1 MCKYIAQNGLKTDV
15 VRWMRIGLYCGS
27 PLTVH
32 FSDYYTVLWLSFFSI
47 KLFILKFQD
56 HLNLKNVQTPNL
68 KSEIIAAVLK
78 TNGPR
83 DIKCRIP
90 ERCGWLLRKVRSPES
105 ALQILTALYLSCI
118 GKHHNCLGFLP
129 HKSAINQAPVEL
141 WHHCPLMRVFSIVS
155 GDISETGPNSSQLD
169 TLCDGLSGRKSLN
182 QILNMSHYS

>member
-1 MCKYIAQNGLKTDV
+1 MNENRVVLWKSTDSTFQ
-15 VRWMRIGLYCGS
+15 WLLYCA
-27 PLTVH
+27 LKQTV
-32 FSDYYTVLWLSFFSI
+32 FFSI

-56 HLNLKNVQTPNL
+56 ILNLKNLQTPNL

-78 TNGPR
+78 TNEPR
-83 DIKCRIP
+83 DIKCRIR
-90 ERCGWLLRKVRSPES
+90 ERCGWLLRKLRSPES

-118 GKHHNCLGFLP
+118 VKHHNSLGFLP

-169 TLCDGLSGRKSLN
+169 TLCDGLSGRKPLN
-182 QILNMSHYS
+182 RILNMSHYS